1 MNKNNLSELNNE
13 ELLKKYNTFRIIQW
27 IVIAI
32 FLSLLIAWV
41 VFGYWNDNLEA
52 FIIQIVIAVGITL
65 IYQVVLNRYKVE
77 IIKRGKELE
86 QG

>member
-1 MNKNNLSELNNE
+1 MNKNNLSELSNE
-13 ELLKKYNTFRIIQW
+13 ELLKKYNTFRFIQW